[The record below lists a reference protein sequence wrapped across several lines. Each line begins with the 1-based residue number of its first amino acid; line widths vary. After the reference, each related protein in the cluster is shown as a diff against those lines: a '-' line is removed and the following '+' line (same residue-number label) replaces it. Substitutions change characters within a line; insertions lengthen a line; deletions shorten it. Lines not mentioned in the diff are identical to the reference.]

1 MKNVVLEKI
10 ENIVK
15 GDVVIVEGIER
26 KVKCV
31 EKVMDSRL
39 VSFVK
44 VKNKN
49 YTKFEWYKKDNT
61 IEKVM

>member
-1 MKNVVLEKI
+1 MKNTVLERVA
-10 ENIVK
+10 NIVK

-31 EKVMDSRL
+31 EKVMSSRL
-39 VSFVK
+39 ISFVK
-44 VKNKN
+44 VRNKN
-49 YTKFEWYKKDNT
+49 YPKSQWYKEDNK

>member
-1 MKNVVLEKI
+1 MKNVVLERVS
-10 ENIVK
+10 NIVK

-31 EKVMDSRL
+31 EKVMSSRL
-39 VSFVK
+39 ISFVK
-44 VKNKN
+44 VRNKN
-49 YTKFEWYKKDNT
+49 YTKFEWYKEDNK